1 MNAYEIIWVLLQHS
15 AHWYWTHSLISTVSI
30 SCYCVCVSQDKS
42 HTQIQL

>member
-30 SCYCVCVSQDKS
+30 SCYCVSQDKS